1 MRRAK
6 SVVLISLLTAV
17 LLFAFTG
24 SASAH
29 YAYRCWTDG
38 TEGGWLYT
46 HDSSY
51 ALWWIQQK
59 AKGFY
64 EDDFG
69 YRLWVVLKD
78 RRINHHDTA
87 TNRPGAYWNKYD
99 PYYYT
104 ESIQYTLY
112 HMGYTG
118 ASASDFIDNC
128 YGPVTK
134 SAVQLFQN
142 YNYLSSDG
150 VVGTY
155 TYGAMSESWILGPW
169 GAR

>member
-1 MRRAK
+1 MKRAK
-6 SVVLISLLTAV
+6 SLVLISLLTVV

-29 YAYRCWTDG
+29 YAYRFWTAG
-38 TEGGWLYT
+38 TGGEVT
-46 HDSSY
+46 STDSESY

-59 AKGFY
+59 AKGWY
-64 EDDFG
+64 EDHYG

-99 PYYYT
+99 PYGYT
-104 ESIQYTLY
+104 DSIQYTLY
-112 HMGYTG
+112 HMGYTPDG
-118 ASASDFIDNC
+118 FAIDNY
-128 YGPVTK
+128 YGPATK

-142 YNYLSSDG
+142 YNYLYSDG
-150 VVGTY
+150 IVGTY
-155 TYGAMSESWILGPW
+155 TYEAMAESFILGPW